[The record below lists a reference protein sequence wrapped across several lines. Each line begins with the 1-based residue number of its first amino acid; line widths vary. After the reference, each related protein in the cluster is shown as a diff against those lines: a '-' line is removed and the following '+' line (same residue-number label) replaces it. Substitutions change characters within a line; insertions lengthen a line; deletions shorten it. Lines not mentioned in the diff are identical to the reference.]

1 MEGVACSC
9 WSSYCSCENKQM
21 CFGAC
26 EQAHRQGKGSE
37 FVAGVPIAPK
47 IPIF

>member
-9 WSSYCSCENKQM
+9 WSSYCSYENKQM